1 MGLLPPKPTVS
12 IALASEVVYV
22 HPKAAAKARAD
33 AEDSAAEAGESADAL
48 VKGTVILNLPKRRA
62 VKSIEVVLQGLCD
75 VFGELGSGSGGGPT
89 T

>member
-1 MGLLPPKPTVS
+1 MHLLPPKPTVS

-22 HPKAAAKARAD
+22 HPKAAVRAGLD
-33 AEDSAAEAGESADAL
+33 AEGAESAESADAL

-75 VFGELGSGSGGGPT
+75 VFGE
-89 T
+89 